1 MSPALFELLTVFV
14 KSPGDLVYFL
24 LVVLFSV
31 VSLFMAFDL
40 RQSKAT
46 QEASRRYS
54 IAFVGVVLAWLL
66 MAVGIVF
73 ANLTQQNPN
82 AIVPP
87 LERLI
92 SVVVVVLVGWAFL
105 TADHTQWRRAS
116 NLIVLLLLGVALV
129 AYLFMSMEWTRLL
142 EGGIA
147 DFNLAFSASWAVV
160 LAFLAVLGI
169 ILMLVLF
176 RLVTDA
182 PLKIIFFVLI
192 LIGNLYQALQGP
204 FIGSYPGAVRLSFVL
219 ALLMVPIVLYRLMS
233 VEMATLRQA
242 PPTPAPKSEPPS
254 RIQVTP
260 QKGVTAPL
268 ENQSA
273 LLMKALG
280 LILNDATASALP
292 EQIIKATL
300 EVLRADV
307 GFVLRVQDANYA
319 DIFYAYDRIFKRSP
333 SGISLNLNN
342 QPTLV
347 NVIERRLP
355 RNLYI
360 DRNREELEDL
370 YTRLDVDK
378 IGTVY
383 FYPLV
388 RGNELIAILGVGSPY
403 SERELDAPS
412 QELLKSI
419 SILATNLIALSDE
432 ANEARILA
440 EDRAIQAMV
449 EGVALSQMPD
459 DAVVGRQDMQSSLQ
473 VARDQITQLSKQVMQ
488 LKLQLDDE
496 RTRLANLLSDSKKGL
511 SISQTV
517 VAIVD
522 EQQKVREERDNLAR
536 RLQEAETALMG
547 ATATSN
553 QAVINQMSETIERE
567 RNKLMQER
575 DRLQAQLNE
584 MQIQGNLVLPDYMQQ
599 IVTRMQEEQS
609 RLEAEKYQLS
619 DKLSVVQNQLQA
631 LGLESDVS
639 GLAQL
644 ISQLY
649 EERATLTNRNTQLS
663 RDKDLLLSERA
674 KLEDSINRAREND
687 ARMAQL
693 QTEIENLAQD
703 REVIIKQRDKLRGEF
718 DEAKEKLDAV
728 KEHRARLLA
737 QVSGYEL
744 ELTEANEEQVR
755 LRAEIQSLADA
766 RSDLMHLRDKLF
778 VEKESITT
786 ERNQLLA
793 RAEGD
798 RGRLQELSEE
808 GVGKLREM
816 IDELSQARNRLEHE
830 LNEAKTQLGKQAETG
845 KAQRTTEMIPQVPL
859 PTSYQTKNP
868 ELFVGLVQ
876 ELRTPLTSLIGYVD
890 LLLGESAG
898 ILGEMQRKFLQRV
911 STNIARLETMIT
923 DLIHVAQLDTGQFKF
938 EPMPVSVVAL
948 IEDAITNASI
958 QFREKGLTIN
968 LDLDDDLP
976 FLPADKDAL
985 QQIIGQLLTNAY
997 LVSPPN
1003 TELNII
1009 AQQKVMQIDP
1019 KGSPVA
1025 VIAVSV
1031 EDRGGGIQLEDVPR
1045 VFARKYKAENP
1056 LIQGL
1061 GDTGVGLSIAKALA
1075 EVHGGRLWVETKPDL
1090 GSIFSFVLPLTSEPE
1105 R

>member
-1 MSPALFELLTVFV
+1 
-14 KSPGDLVYFL
+14 
-24 LVVLFSV
+24 
-31 VSLFMAFDL
+31 
-40 RQSKAT
+40 
-46 QEASRRYS
+46 
-54 IAFVGVVLAWLL
+54 
-66 MAVGIVF
+66 
-73 ANLTQQNPN
+73 
-82 AIVPP
+82 
-87 LERLI
+87 
-92 SVVVVVLVGWAFL
+92 
-105 TADHTQWRRAS
+105 
-116 NLIVLLLLGVALV
+116 
-129 AYLFMSMEWTRLL
+129 
-142 EGGIA
+142 
-147 DFNLAFSASWAVV
+147 
-160 LAFLAVLGI
+160 
-169 ILMLVLF
+169 
-176 RLVTDA
+176 
-182 PLKIIFFVLI
+182 
-192 LIGNLYQALQGP
+192 
-204 FIGSYPGAVRLSFVL
+204 
-219 ALLMVPIVLYRLMS
+219 
-233 VEMATLRQA
+233 
-242 PPTPAPKSEPPS
+242 
-254 RIQVTP
+254 
-260 QKGVTAPL
+260 
-268 ENQSA
+268 
-273 LLMKALG
+273 
-280 LILNDATASALP
+280 
-292 EQIIKATL
+292 
-300 EVLRADV
+300 
-307 GFVLRVQDANYA
+307 
-319 DIFYAYDRIFKRSP
+319 
-333 SGISLNLNN
+333 
-342 QPTLV
+342 
-347 NVIERRLP
+347 
-355 RNLYI
+355 
-360 DRNREELEDL
+360 
-370 YTRLDVDK
+370 
-378 IGTVY
+378 
-383 FYPLV
+383 
-388 RGNELIAILGVGSPY
+388 
-403 SERELDAPS
+403 
-412 QELLKSI
+412 
-419 SILATNLIALSDE
+419 
-432 ANEARILA
+432 
-440 EDRAIQAMV
+440 
-449 EGVALSQMPD
+449 
-459 DAVVGRQDMQSSLQ
+459 
-473 VARDQITQLSKQVMQ
+473 
-488 LKLQLDDE
+488 
-496 RTRLANLLSDSKKGL
+496 
-511 SISQTV
+511 
-517 VAIVD
+517 
-522 EQQKVREERDNLAR
+522 
-536 RLQEAETALMG
+536 
-547 ATATSN
+547 
-553 QAVINQMSETIERE
+553 
-567 RNKLMQER
+567 
-575 DRLQAQLNE
+575 
-584 MQIQGNLVLPDYMQQ
+584 
-599 IVTRMQEEQS
+599 MQEEQS

-649 EERATLTNRNTQLS
+649 EERATLTNRNAQLS
-663 RDKDLLLSERA
+663 RDKDLLLAERA
-674 KLEDSINRAREND
+674 KLDDSINRAREND

-718 DEAKEKLDAV
+718 DETKEKLDTV

-744 ELTEANEEQVR
+744 ELTESNEEQVR
-755 LRAEIQSLADA
+755 LRAEIQTLADA

-778 VEKESITT
+778 AEKETLST

-859 PTSYQTKNP
+859 PTPYQTKNP

-958 QFREKGLTIN
+958 QFREKGLTVN

-1003 TELNII
+1003 SELNII
-1009 AQQKVMQIDP
+1009 AQQKVVQIDP
-1019 KGSPVA
+1019 KGSPVS

-1075 EVHGGRLWVETKPDL
+1075 EAHGGRLWVETKPDL
-1090 GSIFSFVLPLTSEPE
+1090 GSIFSFVLPLTTEPE